1 MRARGTGPA
10 RVHVV
15 TLGCSKNTVDSEN
28 LVTQLKAGNIPVTH
42 GSADKGARIWVV
54 NTCGFVEQAKQ
65 ESIDT
70 ILECIDAKEAG
81 QIDKLYV
88 TGCLS
93 HRYRDQLEVE
103 MPQVD
108 AFFGTMELPRLLKT
122 LGADYRHEL
131 LGERLISTPRH
142 TAFMKIAEGCNR
154 PCAFCAI
161 PLMRGRHVSR
171 PMEDL
176 VREAQNLAKKGVQ
189 ELVLIAQD
197 LTYYGLDLYGSRRLA
212 DLLAALA
219 QTPGIRWIRL
229 QYAYPSQFPTDIL
242 PLMRDLPTICR
253 YLDMPLQHASD
264 PVLRQMRRGITAAR
278 TESLLDEIRR
288 QVPGIHLRT
297 TLISGFP
304 GETDADHR
312 TLMKFVS
319 RQKFDRLGVF
329 TYSHEENT
337 AAFNLPDDVPN
348 EVKLERMEEI
358 MAIQQEISLELNQQK
373 IGQVLP
379 VLMERRES
387 GFWVGRTEFD
397 SPEVDHE
404 VLVDASECGDIK
416 AGMFMQVRMTSAEA
430 FDLYG
435 MPAHDGR

>member
-1 MRARGTGPA
+1 
-10 RVHVV
+10 
-15 TLGCSKNTVDSEN
+15 
-28 LVTQLKAGNIPVTH
+28 
-42 GSADKGARIWVV
+42 
-54 NTCGFVEQAKQ
+54 
-65 ESIDT
+65 
-70 ILECIDAKEAG
+70 
-81 QIDKLYV
+81 
-88 TGCLS
+88 
-93 HRYRDQLEVE
+93 

-161 PLMRGRHVSR
+161 PLMRGRHSSR
-171 PMEDL
+171 PIDDL
-176 VREAQNLAKKGVQ
+176 VREATHLAQKGVK

-212 DLLAALA
+212 DLLVALS
-219 QTPGIRWIRL
+219 QIPSIQWIRM

-242 PLMRDLPTICR
+242 PLMRDLPSICR
-253 YLDMPLQHASD
+253 YLDIPLQHASD
-264 PVLRQMRRGITAAR
+264 PMLRQMRRGITAAR

-288 QVPGIHLRT
+288 QVPDIHLRT

-304 GETDADHR
+304 GETDADHQC
-312 TLMKFVS
+312 LLKFVA
-319 RQKFDRLGVF
+319 RQRFDRLGVF

-337 AAFNLPDDVPN
+337 AAFNLTDDVPAK
-348 EVKLERMEEI
+348 VKAERMEEI
-358 MAIQQEISLELNQQK
+358 MALQQDISLELNQNK

-379 VLMERRES
+379 VLLERRES

-397 SPEVDHE
+397 SPEVDNE
-404 VLVDASECGDIK
+404 VLLVANDCEAAH
-416 AGMFMQVRMTSAEA
+416 AGSFLQVRITGAEA

-435 MPAHDGR
+435 VPVHDVQ